1 MWTVKQLIIFTD
13 LANYSLLP
21 KKLESVQ
28 PSSMADQVTWSPIMS
43 SLFAIFPVD
52 WIGHHLRP
60 CCCHHYHGNHHC
72 HHWRLLMR
80 NVKTLLLN
88 ILISKCLNLGDIS
101 TKLQQNIWQQN
112 IPIKLNVSI
121 IYLNNF
127 ATDLFLTHAEH
138 SESTSLQVFNLTF
151 ACILINIFC
160 ICLLFVYLSH
170 FHCVFDVFA
179 LFSKRYLDAG
189 VNDPL
194 FVFKHLQPARK

>member
-1 MWTVKQLIIFTD
+1 MIFTD
-13 LANYSLLP
+13 FTNYSLLP

-52 WIGHHLRP
+52 LIVHHLRP
-60 CCCHHYHGNHHC
+60 CRCHHYHRNHHC

-80 NVKTLLLN
+80 NVKTLLVN
-88 ILISKCLNLGDIS
+88 ILISKYLNLGDIS
-101 TKLQQNIWQQN
+101 TKLQQN

-121 IYLNNF
+121 IYLNKF

-160 ICLLFVYLSH
+160 ICLLFAYLSH
-170 FHCVFDVFA
+170 LLCIWCICT
-179 LFSKRYLDAG
+179 FSKRYLNAG
-189 VNDPL
+189 VNDSL